1 VSFKRYLIGISY
13 QQTSHAYPSGGE
25 SYTVAKEN
33 LGQRA
38 GLIAAAALVYATSLS
53 RNVHAIHIEVDAKAT
68 PKLEREWDR
77 WDIGYELEILSSP
90 YRSIVRPLVD
100 YVLHLQAETPGA
112 LVTVVT
118 PELVPRH
125 WWEYLLHNKTALYI
139 RTAFLF
145 KPNVVVV
152 AVPYLVGHEYEHE
165 ERGPRWTAEASVT
178 TGEVPAA
185 KEPD

>member
-1 VSFKRYLIGISY
+1 VAFRGRSPLLPHEHTVVVPVSSVNK
-13 QQTSHAYPSGGE
+13 
-25 SYTVAKEN
+25 
-33 LGQRA
+33 A
-38 GLIAAAALVYATSLS
+38 GAAALVYATTLS
-53 RNVHAIHIEVDAKAT
+53 RNVRAVHIEVDPKQT
-68 PKLEREWDR
+68 PKIEREWDR
-77 WDIGYELEILSSP
+77 WDIGYELEILRSP

-100 YVLHLQAETPGA
+100 YVTRLQAETPGA

-125 WWEYLLHNKTALYI
+125 WWEHLLHNKTALYI

-165 ERGPRWTAEASVT
+165 EKGPRWTAESSAI
-178 TGEVPAA
+178 TGEVVV
-185 KEPD
+185 KRKD

>member
-1 VSFKRYLIGISY
+1 MVVPISAVNKA
-13 QQTSHAYPSGGE
+13 T
-25 SYTVAKEN
+25 
-33 LGQRA
+33 
-38 GLIAAAALVYATSLS
+38 AAALVYATSLS
-53 RNVHAIHIEVDAKAT
+53 RNVHAIHIEVDSKAT

-100 YVLHLQAETPGA
+100 YVTHIQRETPRA

-125 WWEYLLHNKTALYI
+125 WWGICLAQAARCH
-139 RTAFLF
+139 RTAFWL
-145 KPNVVVV
+145 KPHVVVV

-165 ERGPRWTAEASVT
+165 ERGPRWTAEASAI
-178 TGEVPAA
+178 TGEVSPA
-185 KEPD
+185 KRGPVE

>member
-1 VSFKRYLIGISY
+1 V
-13 QQTSHAYPSGGE
+13 
-25 SYTVAKEN
+25 TVGSVNKA
-33 LGQRA
+33 
-38 GLIAAAALVYATSLS
+38 AAAALVYATALS
-53 RNVHAIHIEVDAKAT
+53 RDVRPVHIEVDPKQT
-68 PKLEREWDR
+68 PTVEKEWDR
-77 WDIGYELEILSSP
+77 WDIGFELEILRSP

-100 YVLHLQAETPGA
+100 FVTRIQQATPGA

-125 WWEYLLHNKTALYI
+125 WWEHLLHNKMALYI

-165 ERGPRWTAEASVT
+165 EKGPRWTAESGVI
-178 TGEVPAA
+178 TGEIAVI
-185 KEPD
+185 KRK